1 MKEEVDWKKKK
12 KMDAESYAAVCVGVR
27 IPMGDHREGSRGS
40 KMRLRQGKKKRQQK
54 KIRRGHIG
62 LGGGYLR
69 HFASLISLYYWG
81 CVRAGTG
88 GRVRLLAANA

>member
-40 KMRLRQGKKKRQQK
+40 KMRLRQGKKKKATK
-54 KIRRGHIG
+54 KNTQRAYRARWRVFTSFCKPNFPLLLG
-62 LGGGYLR
+62 LCEGRYGGKGEV
-69 HFASLISLYYWG
+69 A
-81 CVRAGTG
+81 CC
-88 GRVRLLAANA
+88 